1 MLIGVRSE
9 AVLGEQLDD
18 LVKHLVVPFCRD
30 QNQAGQA
37 SGVFFNVGTRARH
50 LDCSNFRM
58 SDWVESNPVVAQT
71 VAIEESCNSVQ
82 QGNYGVRCAMMT
94 VEGTPALILSY
105 ASDAGALDNLVG
117 ITREVGGSFCQ
128 LSLATSVPATIV
140 LLDEQFVG
148 RFYDCSTARLSEP
161 IPFVKQRRQPVAPAP
176 ATPQPSKPVPANTR
190 PANTV
195 LASLDQRWDLLPQR
209 R

>member
-1 MLIGVRSE
+1 
-9 AVLGEQLDD
+9 
-18 LVKHLVVPFCRD
+18 
-30 QNQAGQA
+30 
-37 SGVFFNVGTRARH
+37 
-50 LDCSNFRM
+50 M
-58 SDWVESNPVVAQT
+58 SDWVESNPVVART

-105 ASDAGALDNLVG
+105 ASDANALENLVG

-128 LSLATSVPATIV
+128 LSVATSVPATIV

-148 RFYDCSTARLSEP
+148 RFYDCSTARLSDP
-161 IPFVKQRRQPVAPAP
+161 IPFVKQRRQPATPAP
-176 ATPQPSKPVPANTR
+176 ATPHSPKPGPTNTR
-190 PANTV
+190 SANTV
-195 LASLDQRWDLLPQR
+195 LASLDERWDLLPQR